1 MPLIL
6 SGNVASATA
15 DAGYTVANSCR
26 FNSADSAYLKRTQGT
41 PTSDQIG
48 TISFWFK
55 RSSLG
60 DSVLYNNYV
69 SGVPQEEFCYL
80 DFRSDDEI
88 RFACD
93 DPGTFDRTPQDR
105 HFRDQ
110 SAWYHFVGT
119 IDTTQGVEA
128 DRIKLYINGEQ
139 ITSTWRYA
147 VMPSQNDTIN
157 LFTASAADQ
166 NKIGVHYNG
175 SGYYNYFNG
184 YMSEFVYC
192 DGQAYAAS
200 SFGEFDEDSPT
211 IWKPKDVSGLTFGDE
226 GFYLSF
232 SDSADLGADSSGNSN
247 DFTAVNLDATDQATD
262 TPTNNFATLNP
273 LDGTSTGTAFVL
285 SEGNCKGVTAVDT
298 GGACQS
304 TLAVSSGKWYAEF
317 KIAKVGD
324 NKAGGRTTVGIGS
337 RTNAQVSGNYY
348 GNTASPI
355 DSYGKYSASAHY
367 YSNNGSLTSY
377 GSSFVDDDI
386 IGVYLDLD
394 NNKLYFSE
402 NGALYSTTGIDITA
416 AASTFNGHYH
426 IGASDVSANDNGE
439 YLANYGGCPAFAISS
454 GNADDNGYGNFEY
467 SPNITGDSVAK
478 KFYALCTKNLAE
490 FG

>member
-1 MPLIL
+1 MPLIIPANTL
-6 SGNVASATA
+6 TG
-15 DAGYTVANSCR
+15 GYDVANSCR

-41 PTSDQIG
+41 PTIDQIG
-48 TISFWFK
+48 TISLWFK

-60 DSVLYNNYV
+60 NSMLYNNYV
-69 SGVPQEEFCYL
+69 SGVPQAEFCYL

-105 HFRDQ
+105 YFRDV

-247 DFTAVNLDATDQATD
+247 DFTVSNLDATDQCTD
-262 TPTNNFATLNP
+262 TPTNNFATANP
-273 LDGTSTGTAFVL
+273 LDHYYFDGSYTNGNVTVTSDSSSYTWNTGTF
-285 SEGNCKGVTAVDT
+285 GV
-298 GGACQS
+298 S
-304 TLAVSSGKWYAEF
+304 KGKWYWE
-317 KIAKVGD
+317 IKVITETTGSQSILGISSTQSTGVTQELGD
-324 NKAGGRTTVGIGS
+324 NANDYGYYASDGNS
-337 RTNAQVSGNYY
+337 RNNNTGTSY
-348 GNTASPI
+348 GNTYAV
-355 DSYGKYSASAHY
+355 G
-367 YSNNGSLTSY
+367 
-377 GSSFVDDDI
+377 DI
-386 IGVYLDLD
+386 INFALDLD
-394 NNKLYFSE
+394 NNKLYFGK
-402 NGALYSTTGIDITA
+402 NGTWQNSGVPTSGATGTGAISITA
-416 AASTFNGHYH
+416 PSSTSLGFYFPAWCFYDSN
-426 IGASDVSANDNGE
+426 
-439 YLANYGGCPAFAISS
+439 NYAVWDLNFGGCPAFAISS
-454 GNADDNGYGNFEY
+454 GNADADGYGNFEY
-467 SPNITGDSVAK
+467 AVPSGY
-478 KFYALCTKNLAE
+478 YALCTKNLAE
-490 FG
+490 YG